1 MLFLCSLRWT
11 WSLSTCIPTIK
22 ALVSVAVGGVEG
34 IVKQPLPMRA
44 APLLYTIFQVRV
56 HEFSPCTLSFLC
68 SACFSPH
75 APSQGDRENQLHDQC
90 AIGRPAVLG
99 CGLGFYTGCPEN
111 ETEEV
116 RRPRKISAHRKGTLS
131 KTWKSPRV
139 FPGCSRASDL
149 FAKRSSSQWMGL
161 SHRAAGPIFT
171 FLPRMQSNFHQIA
184 LQPLIRPTR
193 RVQVV
198 ATSILQRVR
207 RLLLAATTCCAYWLL
222 SGLLDLFERP
232 LVTDGTSEEGEDSKE
247 E

>member
-1 MLFLCSLRWT
+1 MSFPLVHYLSCVVHAFL
-11 WSLSTCIPTIK
+11 PTPPVK
-22 ALVSVAVGGVEG
+22 ETGKTSCMTSARSVVRLYWGVGWGFTPV
-34 IVKQPLPMRA
+34 VRKTKLKKCV
-44 APLLYTIFQVRV
+44 AP
-56 HEFSPCTLSFLC
+56 
-68 SACFSPH
+68 A
-75 APSQGDRENQLHDQC
+75 
-90 AIGRPAVLG
+90 
-99 CGLGFYTGCPEN
+99 
-111 ETEEV
+111 
-116 RRPRKISAHRKGTLS
+116 KSAHRKGTLS

-149 FAKRSSSQWMGL
+149 FAKRSSSQWMDL